1 MKIGFDREVNMK
13 IVEFNYWLDNDITS
27 RQLSE
32 LTEHLTEAELGE
44 LVYEVMDDR
53 SNPIGKKLR
62 ERAEDLFIDLVAAES
77 VQVVDW
83 DDDDGYADYM
93 YDKMRDDLLTGD
105 L

>member
-1 MKIGFDREVNMK
+1 MK

-53 SNPIGKKLR
+53 KNPIGRKLR
-62 ERAEDLFIDLVAAES
+62 DAAEDLFIDLVAAES

-93 YDKMRDDLLTGD
+93 YDKMRDDMLTGD
-105 L
+105 W

>member
-13 IVEFNYWLDNDITS
+13 IVEFNDWLENTITVE
-27 RQLSE
+27 QLAD
-32 LTEHLTEAELGE
+32 LTGGLTDREIAELM
-44 LVYEVMDDR
+44 YEAIT
-53 SNPIGKKLR
+53 NPKNPVHKKAR
-62 ERAEDLFIDLVAAES
+62 EEAEDLFYHLVTAES

-93 YDKMRDDLLTGD
+93 YDKMRDEVLMGD

>member
-13 IVEFNYWLDNDITS
+13 IVEFNDWLENEVTIE
-27 RQLSE
+27 QLSE
-32 LTEHLTEAELGE
+32 LTEGLTNRELAELM
-44 LVYEVMDDR
+44 YEAIT
-53 SNPIGKKLR
+53 NPKNPVHKKAR
-62 ERAEDLFIDLVAAES
+62 EEAEDLFYHLVTAES